1 MSKFYSF
8 YLFKGIFRSKLAHK
22 NSDPLFVF
30 HIVFYLPFLDIMPDM
45 QKNKKLKPWLTN
57 KIDLEKEM
65 KQLGIKKK
73 DLRLDD
79 TDQPVVLDVVNNP
92 IDRVILQYLII
103 SNNL

>member
-1 MSKFYSF
+1 
-8 YLFKGIFRSKLAHK
+8 
-22 NSDPLFVF
+22 
-30 HIVFYLPFLDIMPDM
+30 MPDM

-57 KIDLEKEM
+57 KIDLEMEM
-65 KQLGIKKK
+65 KQLGLKKK

-103 SNNL
+103 ANNLWSRPCSADRQVPWHWLIPAAT

>member
-1 MSKFYSF
+1 M
-8 YLFKGIFRSKLAHK
+8 
-22 NSDPLFVF
+22 
-30 HIVFYLPFLDIMPDM
+30 PFLDIMPDM

-103 SNNL
+103 ANNL